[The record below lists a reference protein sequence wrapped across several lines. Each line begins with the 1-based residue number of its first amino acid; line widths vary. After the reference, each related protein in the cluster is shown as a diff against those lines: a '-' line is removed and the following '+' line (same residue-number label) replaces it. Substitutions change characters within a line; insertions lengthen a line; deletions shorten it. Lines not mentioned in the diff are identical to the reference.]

1 VSQCPEGRAT
11 GAANGGLL
19 KKQLL
24 IHSKV
29 CMLGSIKV
37 RFPSLVTILLLLR
50 VSFERIEL
58 DDVTGTLPVEMKDP
72 VAHIDIGT
80 DLFWN
85 S

>member
-29 CMLGSIKV
+29 CMLGSTKV
-37 RFPSLVTILLLLR
+37 RFPSLVTIHLLLS
-50 VSFERIEL
+50 VSFESIEL